1 MAQRKKPAHKV
12 VMTEG
17 KSQKDILSID
27 QKIIL
32 IYAKGLGS
40 RQFSLE
46 TGRESI
52 IKSMY
57 YVIFYI
63 LIFDNS
69 YTLLL
74 VF

>member
-57 YVIFYI
+57 YVTFTYQ
-63 LIFDNS
+63 LFT
-69 YTLLL
+69 Y
-74 VF
+74 F

>member
-46 TGRESI
+46 TG
-52 IKSMY
+52 KGVHY
-57 YVIFYI
+57 QKYVLCNI
-63 LIFDNS
+63 L
-69 YTLLL
+69 YTY
-74 VF
+74 F